1 MAYTQLQLDKLTD
14 AIALGATTVRYG
26 DKEIVYRS
34 IKEMK
39 LIKQEMEAD
48 LGKNVKTVNRKF
60 AEYGRGFE

>member
-39 LIKQEMEAD
+39 LIKQEM
-48 LGKNVKTVNRKF
+48 
-60 AEYGRGFE
+60 